1 MYFSRSAAVVA
12 KTDSTNVEE
21 IEKESTLVAPKKLV
35 GELNNEKLFSI
46 AKWAAWVQKD
56 KHLVE
61 NPQWILRKKRMKM
74 QAKWLATNEYQL
86 RHEELDNWW
95 MENLCGYWIDKTV
108 NP

>member
-61 NPQWILRKKRMKM
+61 NPQWILRKKKDENASKM
-74 QAKWLATNEYQL
+74 VSHKWIST
-86 RHEELDNWW
+86 
-95 MENLCGYWIDKTV
+95 KTRGV
-108 NP
+108 G